1 MHSPEDRT
9 TASPR
14 LQRVW
19 DVPVRIT
26 HAMLIA
32 CVAGAWLTRGAE
44 RADWHAAFGYVAVAA
59 LAFRAVWGFAGPA
72 HARFA
77 SFAYSPREALAYLG
91 HALRGTARHYTGHNP
106 AGSWGVYLLLAT
118 IAATCITGV
127 VASGALHRL
136 GPLAGAVSFELGDR
150 TFELHE
156 LLAWAVLATVALHLG
171 GVAWGS
177 RVHRE
182 NLARAMVTGRKVAH
196 DADATDVP
204 RRSALGA
211 GLAIAAVAFAIGYLA
226 WNVPR
231 DVASRQAAEDQ
242 AKVTLAGQPWTKEC
256 GSCHL
261 AYAPALL
268 PFPSWERTLHEQ
280 DRHFGED
287 LSLSEAGAARLLRE
301 AKSPPP
307 SWAAWKLAQSV
318 PAGEAPLR
326 ITETRFWRHA
336 HHEIPAARFKPPG
349 ASGRHDCEACHRD
362 AVSGIF
368 HPRMIQNAKPK
379 NTP

>member
-1 MHSPEDRT
+1 M
-9 TASPR
+9 
-14 LQRVW
+14 
-19 DVPVRIT
+19 RIT

-32 CVAGAWLTRGAE
+32 CVAGAWLTLGAE
-44 RADWHAAFGYVAVAA
+44 RADWHAAFGYVALAA
-59 LAFRAVWGFAGPA
+59 LAFRLAWGFAGSA

-77 SFAYSPREALAYLG
+77 SFAYSPRQALDYLRQ
-91 HALRGTARHYTGHNP
+91 ALRGDARHYTGHNP

-127 VASGALHRL
+127 IASGALHRM
-136 GPLAGAVSFELGDR
+136 GPLAGAVPFDLGDR
-150 TFELHE
+150 SFAWHE
-156 LLAWAVLATVALHLG
+156 ILAWAVLANVALHLA

-182 NLARAMVTGRKVAH
+182 NLARAMVTGRKAAH
-196 DADATDVP
+196 DAVTTDAP
-204 RRSALGA
+204 ARIALGA
-211 GLAIAAVAFAIGYLA
+211 GLAIAALAATAGYLA

-231 DVASRQAAEDQ
+231 DIAARQAAEDLGK
-242 AKVTLAGQPWTKEC
+242 AALASQPWTKEC

-261 AYAPALL
+261 AYSPALL
-268 PFPSWERTLHEQ
+268 PFRSWERTLHEQ

-287 LSLSEAGAARLLRE
+287 LSLSDAGVARLLRDGK
-301 AKSPPP
+301 APAP

-318 PAGEAPLR
+318 PPAEAPLR

-336 HHEIPAARFKPPG
+336 HHEIPEAQFKPPG
-349 ASGRHDCEACHRD
+349 ANGRHDCEACHRD

-379 NTP
+379 TTP